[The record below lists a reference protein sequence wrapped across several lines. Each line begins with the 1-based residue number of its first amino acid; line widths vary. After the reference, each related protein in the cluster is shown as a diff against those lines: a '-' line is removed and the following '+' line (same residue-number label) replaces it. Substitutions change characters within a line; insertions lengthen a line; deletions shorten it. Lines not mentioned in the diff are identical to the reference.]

1 MCKFEDQKGYNMFRL
16 GKKLLIFDGAMGS
29 EIEKRGFAS
38 VCPEELNITNPDVI
52 QEIHRSYH
60 NADFITTNTFGLNRI
75 KYKGSY
81 GIEQL
86 CKKAIS
92 NARTVDK
99 PVFFDI
105 GPTGALL
112 APLGN
117 LDFDEAYDAFAE
129 VVRLVEKDVDGF
141 IAETFSDLYEMKAC
155 VLAVKENSDKPLFA
169 TMTFDKSGRTLTGS
183 TPEIMTYTLE
193 GLGVDALGVNCSLG
207 PDELGEVVDRILMT
221 SHIPV
226 IVQPNRGLPELSG
239 GKTVYSMT
247 ADEFADSVEKF
258 VRKGVSV
265 IGGCCGTT
273 PEFIDTLFHRYG
285 GRQVPEHT
293 VPYGTFICSY
303 SKSVSITDVTV
314 CGERLNPTG
323 KKKVKEAIVNSDF
336 DLLVDE
342 GISQIEAGADLLDV
356 NVGIPKID
364 EPTVMKNLVKYLQE
378 YISAP
383 LQLDSSDPVAI
394 EAGARYYNGIPL
406 INSVSGKDEVM
417 RKVFPIVKKYGAIV
431 IGLTLDENG
440 IPDTAE
446 ERAAIAEKI
455 IKTAESYGICRSR
468 VIIDTLVLT
477 ASAEQKLVNETLRA
491 LTMVRKLGVKTALG
505 VSNVSYGLPERSL
518 LNRTFLVMALNSG
531 LSMPIMNPL
540 DRDMVNAVKAFKVL
554 KGIDSNSAQYI
565 AEFTDAVQ
573 QETTVAKTLTDDSI
587 MLSYAVKSGL
597 KSEVGEITER
607 LLKIISPIDI
617 INNILIKSLE
627 EIGKDYETG
636 KIFLPQLMS
645 SAEAAKTAFDYVSS
659 RINQSNKQKNK
670 ATIVVAT
677 VRGDIHDIGKN
688 IVKTVL
694 ESYGFCVIDLG
705 KDTPVEKI
713 CEACNK
719 YRPLAVGL
727 SALMTTT
734 VPSMENTIKAVRKV
748 DKNVKIIVGG
758 AVLTAEIA
766 ESIGADFYAKD
777 ALATV
782 SIMNSLSEIQKN

>member
-1 MCKFEDQKGYNMFRL
+1 MFRL

-52 QEIHRSYH
+52 QEIHRSYR

-112 APLGN
+112 APLGK

-155 VLAVKENSDKPLFA
+155 VLAVKANSDKPLFA

-247 ADEFADSVEKF
+247 ADEFADSV
-258 VRKGVSV
+258 
-265 IGGCCGTT
+265 
-273 PEFIDTLFHRYG
+273 
-285 GRQVPEHT
+285 
-293 VPYGTFICSY
+293 
-303 SKSVSITDVTV
+303 
-314 CGERLNPTG
+314 
-323 KKKVKEAIVNSDF
+323 
-336 DLLVDE
+336 
-342 GISQIEAGADLLDV
+342 LDV

-573 QETTVAKTLTDDSI
+573 QETTVAKTLPDDSI

-597 KSEVGEITER
+597 KSEVVQITDR
-607 LLKIISPIDI
+607 LLKSISPIDI

-677 VRGDIHDIGKN
+677 VLGDIHDIGKN